1 VGWQVLPDLDM
12 IRCPAVTVLATKRGA
27 GQALLRGSC
36 VSLDGFAMG
45 AGPDDLAL
53 GFVALD
59 GRVQRV
65 RDQIVARTYT
75 VEDRRKVIQLS
86 VDGVGRVK
94 HVDVDPRWQRVLQA
108 QALDRE
114 MAALYRAARDEAAA
128 AEQEA
133 YADAGF
139 SEADGSEVAAA
150 LRGLVTTVPG
160 ARDILAKLS
169 SESLRVERE
178 RGAVAAEF
186 NGDGQLLAL
195 EIRTRYAIE
204 TDPARLAGN
213 IQAALREGEE
223 AIVQRRT
230 DLAAELTSG
239 RSIEEVAEE
248 NLDRLRQRMGA
259 LRARLP

>member
-1 VGWQVLPDLDM
+1 
-12 IRCPAVTVLATKRGA
+12 
-27 GQALLRGSC
+27 
-36 VSLDGFAMG
+36 MG
-45 AGPDDLAL
+45 AGSDDLAL

-65 RDQIVARTYT
+65 RDEIVARSYT

-86 VDGVGRVK
+86 VDGVGRIK
-94 HVDVDPRWQRVLQA
+94 HVEVDPRWQRVLQA
-108 QALDRE
+108 QLLARE
-114 MAALYRAARDEAAA
+114 VAALYRAARDEAAN
-128 AEQEA
+128 AEQAA
-133 YADAGF
+133 YANAGF
-139 SEADGSEVAAA
+139 SEAAGSEVAAA
-150 LRGLVTTVPG
+150 LRGLVTTIPG
-160 ARDILAKLS
+160 AQDILARLS

-178 RGAVAAEF
+178 RGAVVAEF
-186 NGDGQLLAL
+186 NGDGALLSL

-213 IQAALREGEE
+213 VQTALREGEE

-239 RSIEEVAEE
+239 RPVEEVAEE
-248 NLDRLRQRMGA
+248 NLDRLRQRMDV

>member
-1 VGWQVLPDLDM
+1 
-12 IRCPAVTVLATKRGA
+12 
-27 GQALLRGSC
+27 
-36 VSLDGFAMG
+36 
-45 AGPDDLAL
+45 
-53 GFVALD
+53 
-59 GRVQRV
+59 
-65 RDQIVARTYT
+65 
-75 VEDRRKVIQLS
+75 LS

-114 MAALYRAARDEAAA
+114 IAALYRAARDEAAA

-204 TDPARLAGN
+204 SDPARLAGN

>member
-1 VGWQVLPDLDM
+1 M
-12 IRCPAVTVLATKRGA
+12 IRCPAVTVLATTALQARAYRG
-27 GQALLRGSC
+27 LH

-59 GRVQRV
+59 GRVRLV
-65 RDQIVARTYT
+65 RDEIVARSYT
-75 VEDRRKVIQLS
+75 VEDRRKVISLT
-86 VDGVGRVK
+86 VDGVGRIK
-94 HVDVDPRWQRVLQA
+94 YLDVESHWQRVLQA
-108 QALDRE
+108 QVLDRE
-114 MAALYRAARDEAAA
+114 VGALCPAARDEAAG
-128 AEQEA
+128 AEQAA

-150 LRGLVTTVPG
+150 LRGLVTTIPG
-160 ARDILAKLS
+160 AQDILARLS

-186 NGDGQLLAL
+186 GGDGLLL
-195 EIRTRYAIE
+195 SLNVRTRYAIE

-213 IQAALREGEE
+213 IQAVLRQGEE

-230 DLAAELTSG
+230 DLAAELTGG
-239 RSIEEVAEE
+239 RSVEEVAKQS
-248 NLDRLRQRMGA
+248 LDQMRDRMGT